1 MMNDLYNLI
10 LKGGLRKYKFTNSK
24 IKPIDYSEDMKG
36 SVFAFRSKELM
47 QDSKGFIITSEEA
60 VSEQKEITHWTPNIY
75 RYGKYVDNKKI
86 IVKGHEEKN
95 LRQINTFVVDID
107 DNTITESEILLS
119 CYDMGFLPTII
130 MKTPGGYQVYFVLD
144 KPVFIT
150 AKSNFKAIEIAK
162 KVSNQLRKSLGETL
176 RVDTKCN
183 HFRIFRFPQKSNI
196 VFFEKS
202 YLCNFATLINWS
214 MKKEDSPKKTKMKL
228 VKSFKQVDEP
238 WFNLLLNESD
248 IKGEKGTMGR
258 NNVVLTLSL
267 AMYASGRSKEN
278 CLYNLTEFNYRLENP
293 LSDNELERTVNSAY
307 SGKYKGASKAFITTL
322 CTEWVNRDL
331 KSSDLFS
338 TTGWYKFAKP
348 REERVRSHYEEWV
361 EDLEQ
366 LINDKT
372 NVNQPFL
379 RIKRQELI
387 DRLGIAN
394 SSLTALFK
402 RLKATNK
409 INVQTIRGRNGGVIL
424 ALVKNIL
431 INQIKNHHKQAKKA
445 LQEYLGINLD
455 TLKNVNQSK
464 NDYQEITLDTG

>member
-60 VSEQKEITHWTPNIY
+60 VSEQKEITHWTPNVY
-75 RYGKYVDNKKI
+75 RYGKYIDDKKI
-86 IVKGHEEKN
+86 IVKGHEERN

-119 CYDMGFLPTII
+119 CYDIGFLPTII
-130 MKTPGGYQVYFVLD
+130 IKTPGGYQVYFVLD
-144 KPVFIT
+144 KPIFIT
-150 AKSNFKAIEIAK
+150 AKSNFKAIEVAK
-162 KVSNQLRKSLGETL
+162 KVSSQLRKSLGKTL
-176 RVDTKCN
+176 RIDTKCN
-183 HFRIFRFPQKSNI
+183 HFGIFRFPQKSNI
-196 VFFEKS
+196 VFFEKN

-214 MKKEDSPKKTKMKL
+214 MKKEDSPKTKMKL

-278 CLYNLTEFNYRLENP
+278 CLYNLTEFNYRLETP
-293 LSDNELERTVNSAY
+293 LSDNELERTINSAY
-307 SGKYKGASKAFITTL
+307 SGKYKGASREFITTL
-322 CTEWVNRDL
+322 CTEWVNKDL

-338 TTGWYKFAKP
+338 TAGWYKFAKP
-348 REERVRSHYEEWV
+348 REERVRSHYKEWID
-361 EDLEQ
+361 DLEK
-366 LINDKT
+366 LIVDKT
-372 NVNQPFL
+372 SINQPFL
-379 RIKRQELI
+379 KITRQELI
-387 DRLGIAN
+387 TKLGIAN

-402 RLKATNK
+402 RLKTANK
-409 INVQTIRGRNGGVIL
+409 INVQTVRGRNGGVIL
-424 ALVKNIL
+424 ALVKFIL
-431 INQIKNHHKQAKKA
+431 INQVKNQHKQTKEV
-445 LQEYLGINLD
+445 LQEYLGINIE
-455 TLKNVNQSK
+455 TQGNIQSN
-464 NDYQEITLDTG
+464 NDYQEVNLDTG